1 MDLERRRGAQR
12 PYSRMARVNALL
24 HEVLGEQ
31 LSRIAD
37 VDERLAL
44 ATITGV
50 ECAPDL
56 KGATVYLS
64 SLPDELA
71 EALESHRRSLQAAL
85 GKEVRIRRIP
95 TLKFAADPAVAAG
108 DRIEAAI
115 RRAHERDESNG

>member
-12 PYSRMARVNALL
+12 PYARMARVNALL
-24 HEVLGEQ
+24 QEVLAEQ
-31 LSRIAD
+31 LSRVAD

-56 KGATVYLS
+56 KLATVYLS
-64 SLPDELA
+64 SLPEEVA
-71 EALESHRRSLQAAL
+71 EALEVHRRAFQAAL
-85 GKEVRIRRIP
+85 GREVRIRRTP
-95 TLKFAADPAVAAG
+95 TLRFAADPAVAAG

-115 RRAHERDESNG
+115 RRARERDESNG